1 VLTLIGRGL
10 GTREVAERLYI
21 SVKTVEAHKER
32 LKEKLKLQS
41 STELVR
47 FAVQFTLD
55 QGNAGGK

>member
-1 VLTLIGRGL
+1 MIGRGL
-10 GTREVAERLYI
+10 GTREVAERLFI

-32 LKEKLKLQS
+32 LKEKLKLNS

-55 QGNAGGK
+55 QGMPEGA